1 VSFVAQVLVIFVVT
15 GLVVLL
21 AGVAAYVVLR
31 RRWRRVRNHAATRG
45 VLATLSVVAS
55 WRDRFA
61 RPAVP
66 EEASRGPAARARRR
80 MWAAIAD
87 AEEAVQHADSLDAPV
102 ADLPAVCRSL
112 HRVGGELDH
121 LLRLE
126 RRLPGR
132 SDAIGA
138 QVADVVRAAR
148 DVQAAALSV
157 CSDTTEPQISALL
170 RQARDEIDIV
180 ASTVS
185 RLRSITPR

>member
-1 VSFVAQVLVIFVVT
+1 VSFVAQVLLIVVVT
-15 GLVVLL
+15 GLVVLA

-31 RRWRRVRNHAATRG
+31 RRWRRIRNHAATRG
-45 VLATLSVVAS
+45 VLATLSMVS
-55 WRDRFA
+55 TWRDRFVG
-61 RPAVP
+61 RAVP
-66 EEASRGPAARARRR
+66 EVAPRGPAGRARRR

-132 SDAIGA
+132 SDAISA
-138 QVADVVRAAR
+138 QVADVVHAAR

-157 CSDTTEPQISALL
+157 CTDTTEPQIRALM
-170 RQARDEIDIV
+170 RQARDEIEIV

-185 RLRSITPR
+185 RLRAITPR